1 MREKGAS
8 VNKKQA
14 AKDKHFKYVII
25 GNSAAA
31 VGAIEGIR
39 ESDKDGS
46 IAVISKEPYHAYSR
60 PLISYLLAGQVK
72 ASKMLYR
79 DKDFY
84 KKKKVETIL
93 GKKAMGLDLKKK
105 AVLLDDGEKI
115 RYQKL
120 LIATGGAPFVPP
132 INGLDNETVFTFTTW
147 DDAKDLG
154 KLVKK
159 IKKVVVIGA
168 GLIGMKA
175 TEALHAR
182 GLDVTVVELADRILS
197 LALDK
202 KASDMIEDQLK
213 ETGIRVFTNNTVVE
227 ITGSGKK
234 VERIILKDGTTLECD
249 AVIVAIGV
257 RPNVEVV
264 DGTKITVNKG
274 IVVDSH
280 MQTSAS
286 HIYAAGD
293 VAEAPELLAE
303 GNKVIPIWPGAYEQG
318 CIAGCNMAGVE
329 KKYIGALFMNS
340 IEFFGL
346 PTISVGLANVKG
358 KEYEVLSKYD
368 RRKKTYKR
376 IVLKDDVVVG
386 ALFIGAIDRA
396 GIYTGL
402 IKEQVDT
409 KNFKKELLS
418 DNFGYVSF
426 PKKLRIKKRQVIEVG

>member
-1 MREKGAS
+1 MSQSKKAD
-8 VNKKQA
+8 NKKQN
-14 AKDKHFKYVII
+14 YVII

-39 ESDKDGS
+39 EADKDGK
-46 IAVISKEPYHAYSR
+46 ITVISKEPYYAYSR
-60 PLISYLLAGQVK
+60 PLICYLLAGQVK

-84 KKKKVETIL
+84 KKKKVKTVL
-93 GKKAMGLDLKKK
+93 GKKATGLDLEKK
-105 AVLLDDGEKI
+105 AVLMEDGEKVS
-115 RYQKL
+115 YQKL
-120 LIATGGAPFVPP
+120 LISTGGVPFVTP
-132 INGLDNETVFTFTTW
+132 IKGLDNDNVFTFTTW
-147 DDAKDLG
+147 DDAKNLD

-182 GLDVTVVELADRILS
+182 ELDVTVVELADRVLS

-202 KASDMIEDQLK
+202 KASDMVKDQLK
-213 ETGIRVFTNNTVVE
+213 EMGIRVFTNNTVVG
-227 ITGSGKK
+227 ITGSGNK
-234 VERIILKDGTTLECD
+234 VERVILKDGTTLECD

-257 RPNVEVV
+257 RPNVELV
-264 DGTKITVNKG
+264 DGTKIAVNRG
-274 IVVDSH
+274 IIVDSH
-280 MQTSAS
+280 MQTSVS
-286 HIYAAGD
+286 HVYAAGD

-303 GNKVIPIWPGAYEQG
+303 GNKVIPIWPGACEQG
-318 CIAGCNMAGVE
+318 HIAGCNMAGVE
-329 KKYIGALFMNS
+329 EEYIGALCMNS

-346 PTISVGLANVKG
+346 PTISVGLANVEG
-358 KEYEVLSKYD
+358 EEYEVLSKYD
-368 RRKKTYKR
+368 QKEKTYKR

-386 ALFIGAIDRA
+386 ALFVGAIDRA

-402 IKEQVDT
+402 IKERADT

-426 PKKLRIKKRQVIEVG
+426 PKELRIKKLQVIEVG